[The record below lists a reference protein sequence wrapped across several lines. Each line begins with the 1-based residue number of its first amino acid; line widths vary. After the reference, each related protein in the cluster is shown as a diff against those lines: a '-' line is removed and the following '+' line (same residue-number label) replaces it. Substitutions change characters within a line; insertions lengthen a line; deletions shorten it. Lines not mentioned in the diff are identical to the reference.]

1 MTYVENLWIYLKL
14 IVQFGIIRKIL
25 EKMKKIKLKIMD
37 SMMLDKMYRFLPRAI
52 APPLMFIFDS
62 SIFSSLLTD
71 NETAAKASFNSNK
84 STSSL
89 VQPAFCS

>member
-1 MTYVENLWIYLKL
+1 MV
-14 IVQFGIIRKIL
+14 G
-25 EKMKKIKLKIMD
+25 
-37 SMMLDKMYRFLPRAI
+37 MMLDKMYRFLPRAI

-71 NETAAKASFNSNK
+71 NETAANASFNSNK